1 MYIITTSLATW
12 SDVPSP
18 FASLP
23 AVNED
28 EGQQRVG
35 GRRVLPRLS
44 DNVSAGTTVYQPQDL
59 LMESGECTDVDTP
72 SSSGGNTEDIH
83 AGNVTLDAHI
93 DVRVTREEQQ
103 RHKAACATRWTVVTM
118 RSRH

>member
-1 MYIITTSLATW
+1 MKASSGLEDGESCPDCPTTCLLALRCTNHKT
-12 SDVPSP
+12 SS
-18 FASLP
+18 F
-23 AVNED
+23 
-28 EGQQRVG
+28 
-35 GRRVLPRLS
+35 
-44 DNVSAGTTVYQPQDL
+44 
-59 LMESGECTDVDTP
+59 LMESSECTDVDTP

-93 DVRVTREEQQ
+93 DVRVTREEKQ

>member
-1 MYIITTSLATW
+1 M
-12 SDVPSP
+12 PSP

-35 GRRVLPRLS
+35 GRRGLPRLS
-44 DNVSAGTTVYQPQDL
+44 DAVSADATVYQPQDL
-59 LMESGECTDVDTP
+59 LMESGGCTDVDA

-83 AGNVTLDAHI
+83 AGD
-93 DVRVTREEQQ
+93 TRRTYRCA
-103 RHKAACATRWTVVTM
+103 RHP
-118 RSRH
+118 